1 MTKESL
7 VRVHKYVEAR
17 SEMEA
22 TIRIFTVVLEVID
35 RIAKKTQRELR
46 IQLQPSLPIFT
57 DILIKITDSE
67 VPLLIIEAKKPSIAT
82 TLSPFQDTTA
92 QVLREA
98 HIVLQKFPV
107 KEIPFILTNSNTWG
121 VGIAEKGEGQFIRMK
136 LNKTHHLAWPV
147 DSVILSSL
155 VGHIEA
161 LICKSF

>member
-67 VPLLIIEAKKPSIAT
+67 VPLLIIEAKKTSIAT
-82 TLSPFQDTTA
+82 NLSPFQDATA
-92 QVLREA
+92 QVIREA
-98 HIVLQKFPV
+98 HIVLQKFPI
-107 KEIPFILTNSNTWG
+107 KEIPFILTNSNSWG

-136 LNKTHHLAWPV
+136 LNTTQGV
-147 DSVILSSL
+147 
-155 VGHIEA
+155 
-161 LICKSF
+161 

>member
-67 VPLLIIEAKKPSIAT
+67 VPLLIIEAKKTSIAT
-82 TLSPFQDTTA
+82 NLSPFQDATA

-98 HIVLQKFPV
+98 HIVLQKFPI
-107 KEIPFILTNSNTWG
+107 KEIPFILTNSNIWG

-136 LNKTHHLAWPV
+136 LNTTHHLAWPV